1 MTGSSFLWFI
11 KYFYHKRVIL
21 RCDMKNLKM
30 SYISLRILENL
41 SLNCFIF
48 VFSILKTL
56 KYILKNIFNDERYNT
71 IISVK
76 FIYY

>member
-1 MTGSSFLWFI
+1 
-11 KYFYHKRVIL
+11 
-21 RCDMKNLKM
+21 MKNLKM

-48 VFSILKTL
+48 IFSILKTL